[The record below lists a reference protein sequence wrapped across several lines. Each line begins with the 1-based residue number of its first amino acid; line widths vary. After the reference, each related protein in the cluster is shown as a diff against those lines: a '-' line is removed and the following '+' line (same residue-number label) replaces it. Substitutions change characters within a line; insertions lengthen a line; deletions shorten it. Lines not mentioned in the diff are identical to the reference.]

1 MKSEQSNEVQNGNEN
16 SSLLSRIVTMV
27 FKGCLVWLVVSAI
40 TIVIVVLI
48 LAKSCESES
57 EEKSTYNNPSLE
69 KLISYIEESGSM
81 DDAEVQEYREDKANE
96 KTNEDSKVVETVEEA
111 KQTIVIDLDE
121 LGVDKETQDKVN
133 DLLKS
138 YI

>member
-57 EEKSTYNNPSLE
+57 EEKATYNNPSLE
-69 KLISYIEESGSM
+69 KLISYIEQSGSR
-81 DDAEVQEYREDKANE
+81 DDDEVEEYREAKANE

>member
-1 MKSEQSNEVQNGNEN
+1 MSFEPYNPQLRE
-16 SSLLSRIVTMV
+16 SSKPGLLSRLAAFA
-27 FKGCLVWLVVSAI
+27 FKGCLIYTTVSLIAGVI
-40 TIVIVVLI
+40 IVIV

-81 DDAEVQEYREDKANE
+81 DDAEVQEYREVKANE

-121 LGVDKETQDKVN
+121 LGVDKETQDAVVDVLN
-133 DLLKS
+133 S
-138 YI
+138 YL